1 MGFRF
6 NIWVLLNTHYRHQI
20 VIMDPP
26 WLSSNL
32 HYWLSYPKIFPNII
46 FCLGRHI
53 LETAGSAEKFQ
64 WQISPNFPLLYHSP
78 NLRYYFCENFPII
91 SPKSSTS
98 VPDGRRVIGKQAS
111 IGKIKTRPAD
121 IIISIINQDTRLGIC
136 QMFYISNIIE
146 SFNFTRKKTQHLLL
160 IHFEQ
165 IVTFC
170 IQIQTNSNYFVKT
183 YNNSCPNL
191 LN

>member
-1 MGFRF
+1 MGFRC
-6 NIWVLLNTHYRHQI
+6 NIWVHSILIHHHQI
-20 VIMDPP
+20 AIMVPPVIVVKSALVVVIPKN
-26 WLSSNL
+26 LSQKY
-32 HYWLSYPKIFPNII
+32 HIFAWAS
-46 FCLGRHI
+46 HI

-121 IIISIINQDTRLGIC
+121 IIISIINHDARRGIC
-136 QMFYISNIIE
+136 PMFYISNILE
-146 SFNFTRKKTQHLLL
+146 SLNITRGKRN
-160 IHFEQ
+160 IF
-165 IVTFC
+165 
-170 IQIQTNSNYFVKT
+170 Y
-183 YNNSCPNL
+183 
-191 LN
+191 

>member
-1 MGFRF
+1 MS
-6 NIWVLLNTHYRHQI
+6 ITQYS
-20 VIMDPP
+20 
-26 WLSSNL
+26 LSSPDCHHGPPPVIVLKSLLVVVIN
-32 HYWLSYPKIFPNII
+32 PKIFPNII

-146 SFNFTRKKTQHLLL
+146 SFNFTYPEKNATS
-160 IHFEQ
+160 
-165 IVTFC
+165 VTHPFW
-170 IQIQTNSNYFVKT
+170 TNCQFLYSNI
-183 YNNSCPNL
+183 N
-191 LN
+191 

>member
-1 MGFRF
+1 
-6 NIWVLLNTHYRHQI
+6 
-20 VIMDPP
+20 MDPP
-26 WLSSNL
+26 VIFVKSALLVVIPKNL
-32 HYWLSYPKIFPNII
+32 LQISFFAWAS
-46 FCLGRHI
+46 HI

-136 QMFYISNIIE
+136 PMFYISNIIE
-146 SFNFTRKKTQHLLL
+146 SFNFTREKRAM
-160 IHFEQ
+160 
-165 IVTFC
+165 IVMSDRLGDHVTEKDKDITF
-170 IQIQTNSNYFVKT
+170 KR
-183 YNNSCPNL
+183 
-191 LN
+191 

>member
-1 MGFRF
+1 MVRKEKGWDSAA
-6 NIWVLLNTHYRHQI
+6 IYEYTQYS
-20 VIMDPP
+20 
-26 WLSSNL
+26 LSSPDCHHGSPLIVVKSALLVVIPKNL
-32 HYWLSYPKIFPNII
+32 LQISFFAWAS
-46 FCLGRHI
+46 HI

-121 IIISIINQDTRLGIC
+121 IIISIINQDTGLGIC
-136 QMFYISNIIE
+136 IKDLHQEYYRII
-146 SFNFTRKKTQHLLL
+146 
-160 IHFEQ
+160 
-165 IVTFC
+165 
-170 IQIQTNSNYFVKT
+170 
-183 YNNSCPNL
+183 
-191 LN
+191 